1 MKDSSV
7 QYSINSEIVD
17 KEALKRNLKKNGIS
31 LTAIATQIGKDRNY
45 FSSKL
50 HDCGAISKEDVK
62 AIEELGKVSPKI
74 YVTGERKVELTS
86 PRNRR
91 HINRIRLNKDLFVME
106 FLIRGLK
113 FKHTSLA
120 CGFEQTYFSKK
131 CRNGYITLSDSVM
144 LDSLYGIKRES
155 YEETEENKN
164 FDPAKWVFVNREFF
178 EKELTKHGINKKALS
193 TELKH
198 DKNYIEGMLTCPG
211 AITEFDA
218 LFLDRK
224 YGIKKSSYEDKEFD
238 GERRVYVD
246 VVRFKAELENN
257 KLTTKSLSV
266 EMGREEGY
274 LDQRLYD
281 GTITELDALYL
292 LKKYGIKKSAYED
305 TDPLNKEL
313 ENMLLEA
320 KEKEETKENSGPFQP
335 AIYTESSPLSIS
347 QIVPSTARVVDVAID
362 YEKLEEAVRKA
373 NEPIVTC
380 ISQMYEN
387 LEEIIYRSAQYG
399 VEKAWVSKMREELE
413 ESTNKAVYDA
423 VKKAWSE

>member
-1 MKDSSV
+1 M
-7 QYSINSEIVD
+7 
-17 KEALKRNLKKNGIS
+17 
-31 LTAIATQIGKDRNY
+31 
-45 FSSKL
+45 
-50 HDCGAISKEDVK
+50 
-62 AIEELGKVSPKI
+62 
-74 YVTGERKVELTS
+74 
-86 PRNRR
+86 
-91 HINRIRLNKDLFVME
+91 
-106 FLIRGLK
+106 
-113 FKHTSLA
+113 
-120 CGFEQTYFSKK
+120 
-131 CRNGYITLSDSVM
+131 
-144 LDSLYGIKRES
+144 
-155 YEETEENKN
+155 
-164 FDPAKWVFVNREFF
+164 
-178 EKELTKHGINKKALS
+178 
-193 TELKH
+193 
-198 DKNYIEGMLTCPG
+198 
-211 AITEFDA
+211 
-218 LFLDRK
+218 DRK

>member
-1 MKDSSV
+1 MKDNSV

-17 KEALKRNLKKNGIS
+17 KEALRRNLKKNGIS
-31 LTAIATQIGKDRNY
+31 LTAIAMEIGKDRNY
-45 FSSKL
+45 FSSKF
-50 HDCGAISKEDVK
+50 HEYGAISKEDVE
-62 AIEELGKVSPKI
+62 AIEKFGKVSPKI
-74 YVTGERKVELTS
+74 YVTGKREVVLTA
-86 PRNRR
+86 PKNRNSV
-91 HINRIRLNKDLFVME
+91 NKIRLNKDFFVME
-106 FLIRGLK
+106 FLIHGLN
-113 FKHTSLA
+113 FKNTSLA

-131 CRNGYITLSDSVM
+131 YRSGYINLSDSVM

-164 FDPAKWVFVNREFF
+164 FDPEKWVFVDRDFF
-178 EKELTKHGINKKALS
+178 EKELTKYGINKKTLS
-193 TELKH
+193 KELNH

-246 VVRFKAELENN
+246 VVRFRAELENN

-281 GTITELDALYL
+281 GTITELDTLYL

-320 KEKEETKENSGPFQP
+320 KKEEEIK
-335 AIYTESSPLSIS
+335 ISSPFTPAVYPEESPVTVS
-347 QIVPSTARVVDVAID
+347 QIVPSMAKVVDVVID

-373 NEPIVTC
+373 NEPLVTC